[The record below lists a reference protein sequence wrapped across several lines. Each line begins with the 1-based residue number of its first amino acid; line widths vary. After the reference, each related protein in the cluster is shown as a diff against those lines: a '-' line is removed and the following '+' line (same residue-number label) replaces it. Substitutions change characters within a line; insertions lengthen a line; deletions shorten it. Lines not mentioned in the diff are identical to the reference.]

1 MTHDGTQVTYDG
13 WKTQYNT
20 DVCALGI
27 EEESPAIWQIAD
39 CLNEYEVVCE
49 YLPSSGKL
57 SCIEGTRH
65 VNGNNIV
72 IRFYFEFHTSALL
85 KQIY

>member
-13 WKTQYNT
+13 WQTQYIT

-57 SCIEGTRH
+57 LCSKGTRH
-65 VNGNNIV
+65 VNDNNNV
-72 IRFYFEFHTSALL
+72 IRFYYSCTVNCLL
-85 KQIY
+85 TNI